1 MKRFTWILAASAA
14 LLTPTTSG
22 SRSDN
27 ASSDNPFLPQIQGTW
42 SSSACEG
49 PSNGT
54 YQRAGLVVAGMD
66 VVVAVRSYPTTDCSG
81 PAVATTTRP
90 GTLSID
96 PAISAPLD
104 AASVTAYPINIT
116 ASAGGSTR
124 SMYTLGY
131 VDASTPRRLYMG
143 DQGGENDGSTAALR
157 PTTLD
162 DATWFT
168 KQ

>member
-1 MKRFTWILAASAA
+1 MKRFTWMLAASAA
-14 LLTPTTSG
+14 LLTPTVSG
-22 SRSDN
+22 SSRGN
-27 ASSDNPFLPQIQGTW
+27 APADSPFLPLFQGAW
-42 SSSACEG
+42 SSNACEG

-66 VVVAVRSYPTTDCSG
+66 VVVAVRSYLATDCSG
-81 PAVATTTRP
+81 PAVTTTTRP
-90 GTLSID
+90 GTFTID
-96 PAISAPLD
+96 SAISALLD

-131 VDASTPRRLYMG
+131 VSASTPRRLYMG
-143 DQGGENDGSTAALR
+143 DQGGENDGSAPALR

-162 DATWFT
+162 AATWFT